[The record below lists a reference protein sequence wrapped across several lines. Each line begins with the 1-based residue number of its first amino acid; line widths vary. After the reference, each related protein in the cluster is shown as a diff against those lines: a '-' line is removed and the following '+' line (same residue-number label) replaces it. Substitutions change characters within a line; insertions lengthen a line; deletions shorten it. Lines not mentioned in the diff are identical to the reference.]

1 MASLL
6 PLGLIDFRPPLTSK
20 RRKSLER
27 RLERLVRASGT
38 AGLAPSARAATA
50 AWQVVAGP
58 AGLRSPLRVRDGF
71 AYLTKPSSVDP
82 SDRRLPPPEHRPP
95 ATRIMTPRGAA
106 LRLELI
112 ALAYAQA
119 VHRPG
124 SRVRNSVPLTPR
136 RADALPVGWRDLV
149 ASSSVR
155 YGTTDVSVSVNDKKL
170 RQLYTALDGLTAA
183 GLVRLPT
190 AGGPKVEREGFELLD
205 ERGPAARPGG
215 MEPLDYTVPSS
226 KESVFALPS
235 SFINNGWVHLL
246 EDGELALLL
255 MVACRRGANPGETD
269 VAIPGDTRVHHYGI
283 GRDVYT
289 SAHKMLREFGLLHV
303 EELGRRDDGRAIG
316 FDDDPAEAQLHR
328 LQLLPGGFDEPAW
341 EKVPAAIVE
350 RLA

>member
-1 MASLL
+1 MGLL
-6 PLGLIDFRPPLTSK
+6 DPLQFFDFRRPLSPK

-27 RLERLVRASGT
+27 RLERLVRAGG
-38 AGLAPSARAATA
+38 AMGLSTSARSATA
-50 AWQVVAGP
+50 AWQVATGGT
-58 AGLRSPLRVRDGF
+58 GLLSPLLLRDGF

-82 SDRRLPPPEHRPP
+82 SDRRLPPPENRPP

-119 VHRPG
+119 THRPG
-124 SRVRNSVPLTPR
+124 SRVGNSLPLAPR

-155 YGTTDVSVSVNDKKL
+155 YSTTNVSVSVNDKKL
-170 RQLYTALDGLTAA
+170 RQLYKALDGLAAA
-183 GLVRLPT
+183 GLVRLRTT
-190 AGGPKVEREGFELLD
+190 AGPKIEREGFELLD
-205 ERGPAARPGG
+205 ERGPAARPG
-215 MEPLDYTVPSS
+215 MELLDYAVPTS

-235 SFINNGWVHLL
+235 GLINNGWVHLL

-269 VAIPGDTRVHHYGI
+269 VAVPGDTRVHHYGI

-289 SAHKMLREFGLLHV
+289 SAHFTLREFGLLHV

-328 LQLLPGGFDEPAW
+328 LRLLPDGFAEPAW
-341 EKVPAAIVE
+341 EKVPAAIRE
-350 RLA
+350 RLS